1 MAYPKSVPP
10 IKSLYQLILEDIE
23 KPLQNQMDSIQELM
37 VIQSKL
43 SAQEAMT

>member
-23 KPLQNQMDSIQELM
+23 KPPTEIRWIAFNNIM
-37 VIQSKL
+37 VIT
-43 SAQEAMT
+43 A